1 MAPFEMFENRLIKM
15 NRHIAKWARRQ
26 GITCYRIYDRDIP
39 QFPFVIERFEDC
51 LSVSEY
57 KTSRSLEGTEQEAWL
72 ETCMGILARVTEVSS
87 ENIFLRERERQKGSS
102 QYTKQD
108 GSDRTIVANEN
119 GLKFKLNMSSY
130 LDTGLFL
137 DHRITRRMVREEAT
151 GKFFLNLFA
160 YTGSFSVYA
169 ASAGAT
175 TVSVDLSKTYTAWC
189 HENLMLN
196 GFASRLLNER
206 DIRPQQL
213 KNDKGHQVVQADVID
228 LLDDMPAGIFDLTVV
243 DPPSFSNSKRMEG
256 TFDVQRDHVELLH
269 KVLRVTR
276 PGGVIYFSTNLRT
289 FKMDATAI
297 VGAECKD
304 ITRRT
309 IDNDFRNL
317 KVYRARLEKHPD

>member
-15 NRHIAKWARRQ
+15 NRHISKWARRQ
-26 GITCYRIYDRDIP
+26 GISCYRIYDRDIP

-57 KTSRSLEGTEQEAWL
+57 KTSRSLEGADQKVWL
-72 ETCMGILARVTEVSS
+72 EACMEILARVTEISD

-108 GSDRTIVANEN
+108 VSDRTIVANEN

-137 DHRITRRMVREEAT
+137 DHRITRRMVREEAE
-151 GKFFLNLFA
+151 GKFFLNLFS

-175 TVSVDLSKTYTAWC
+175 TISVDLSRTYTAWC
-189 HENLMLN
+189 HENLLLN
-196 GFASRLLNER
+196 GFPSKLLAER
-206 DIRPQQL
+206 EARPQQW
-213 KNDKGHQVVQADVID
+213 KNDKGHQVVQGDVID

-256 TFDVQRDHVELLH
+256 TFDVQRDHVELLR

-289 FKMDATAI
+289 FKMETTAI

-317 KVYRARLEKHPD
+317 KVYRARLEKHRV